1 MAARA
6 MWKGTLEI
14 PGAPIGVK
22 LYSAIEGKETI
33 GFRLLHEKD
42 RTPVEGRMV
51 NPETGKPVP
60 GAETKRGY
68 VTDTGEIVVLE
79 REELEELAPE
89 ASRDIELLRFVPRDA
104 VDHRWYDRPYYLGPD
119 GDKGMYAALAKAL
132 EDEGVVGIAR
142 WVMRKKEYVGALLP
156 EGGWVMLVTL
166 RRAGEVI
173 DASALEAPSGREL
186 SAKEVQMAEQLL
198 RALEGEFDPSEWKD
212 EHRERLMELIEAK
225 AKGKTI
231 PIARGRK
238 KKPADDLDEALRKSL
253 AAMQKKSA

>member
-6 MWKGTLEI
+6 MWKGTLKI
-14 PGAPIGVK
+14 PGAPLAVK

-33 GFRLLHEKD
+33 HFRLLHEKD
-42 RTPVEGRMV
+42 LTPVEGRMV

-60 GAETKRGY
+60 IAETKRGY
-68 VTDTGEIVVLE
+68 VTDSGEIVVLE
-79 REELEELAPE
+79 RDEL
-89 ASRDIELLRFVPRDA
+89 DELLRFVPRDA

-119 GDKGMYAALAKAL
+119 GDKGAYAALAKEL

-156 EGGWVMLVTL
+156 EDGWVMLVTL
-166 RRAGEVI
+166 RHAGEVI
-173 DASALEAPSGREL
+173 DASALEAPAGREL

-253 AAMQKKSA
+253 AAAQKQKKSA